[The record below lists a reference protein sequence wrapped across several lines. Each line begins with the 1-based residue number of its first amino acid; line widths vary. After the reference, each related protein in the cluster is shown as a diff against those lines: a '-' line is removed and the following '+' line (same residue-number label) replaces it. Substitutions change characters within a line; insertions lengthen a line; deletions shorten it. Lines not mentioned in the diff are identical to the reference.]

1 MNFFTTF
8 YTFIQNSVLNMVSAV
23 TNDISASIAPA
34 LVTFAT
40 IYVMIWG
47 YLHLRGAI
55 EEPVMEGAKRILLL
69 AVILAVC
76 LDLWEY
82 NAVFIDFFVNTPTA
96 LSGAI
101 LGGTTAMT
109 TVDGIWGKGATVA
122 DSLLTQGGFF
132 DGNIGFF
139 LAAFLV
145 YILTGFICAYMVY
158 LFVLSLVAVGLL
170 LAVGPM
176 FVMALLFE
184 ATKRFFEAWIAQLSN
199 YALIIVLASIAS
211 KLMLNYLDSYAT
223 QTSNLG
229 AGVTIA
235 DSAQFCVA
243 CGITLL
249 IMKQVPHIA
258 AGLGSGVAL
267 STYSTL
273 SRAVNWGK
281 NTASGSL
288 YQTARGFGD
297 AASKQDPSRYLSTT
311 RNMANRV
318 ARPIVNRF
326 SRGEEKTGGK
336 IARK

>member
-8 YTFIQNSVLNMVSAV
+8 YNFIQASVLNMVSTV
-23 TNDISASIAPA
+23 TSDISTSIAPA
-34 LVTFAT
+34 VVTFAT

-55 EEPVMEGAKRILLL
+55 EEPIGEGAKRILIL

-109 TVDGIWGKGATVA
+109 TVDGVWVKGAAVA
-122 DSLLTQGGFF
+122 ESLIKQGGLFSG
-132 DGNIGFF
+132 DVGFYLAG
-139 LAAFLV
+139 LAAYV
-145 YILTGFICAYMVY
+145 LTGLICVYMVY

-170 LAVGPM
+170 LAVGPL
-176 FVMALLFE
+176 FVIGLLFE

-199 YALIIVLASIAS
+199 YALIVVLASIAS

-223 QTSNLG
+223 QASSLG
-229 AGVTIA
+229 AGITIA
-235 DSAQFCVA
+235 ESAQFGLA

-249 IMKQVPHIA
+249 IMKQVPHMA
-258 AGLGSGVAL
+258 AGLASGVAL
-267 STYSTL
+267 SSYNAL

-297 AASKQDPSRYLSTT
+297 AASKQDPSRYLPTT

-326 SRGEEKTGGK
+326 TRGEEKTGGK